1 MGCLL
6 ALTPAAVRVGRLP
19 AGRTAVEDIRVGH
32 TAVVDILAGRTAV
45 VDIRVVHTAVVDILG
60 MYRAVPVEE
69 GVVAVGRAEG
79 RDGRVVLWGT
89 ELVALHKEPTVL
101 FQPFF
106 D

>member
-1 MGCLL
+1 MECLL
-6 ALTPAAVRVGRLP
+6 ARPLTPAAVRVGRLP
-19 AGRTAVEDIRVGH
+19 AGRTAVEGIRVG
-32 TAVVDILAGRTAV
+32 RTAE
-45 VDIRVVHTAVVDILG
+45 VDILG

>member
-1 MGCLL
+1 MMGCLL

-19 AGRTAVEDIRVGH
+19 
-32 TAVVDILAGRTAV
+32 AGRTAV

>member
-19 AGRTAVEDIRVGH
+19 AGRTAVEGIRVG
-32 TAVVDILAGRTAV
+32 RTAE
-45 VDIRVVHTAVVDILG
+45 VDILG